1 MKAYQLKVS
10 IKNAHPPIW
19 RRCIVPAGIT
29 FSQLGVLLNE
39 IMGWNGSHLFSF
51 DFRDIGVR
59 IDEMPDDDWGYWGMN
74 AEEAAETLIDPYIEH
89 SKWFT
94 YIYDFGDNWEHRV
107 DIESVLPDFEAMHP
121 VVVKAKGACPF
132 EDCGGLYGYYHILEA
147 LEDPAHEEY
156 EDITEWVENTSD
168 GAEKFDPAFYDMDGI
183 NRKLERT
190 FPIRFVK
197 KPDTSCAAELYE
209 KIFMKSDG
217 YLEVIQSDENGEDE
231 EAADAGGR
239 TEAGIE
245 DWRALYEAATAVKEL
260 KPWETFFDMDLIT
273 LDGGWEEE
281 VYVSILGKNGNC
293 YGITIYEGLDGLNDF
308 MMLAFSEQMNI
319 PSDFAMSCQNNLTCY
334 WGNREELSEEQYRI
348 VKDLGY
354 KFRGKNQWLY
364 FLSFKKGY
372 FPYNMDQD
380 EVRRMTDYLTLLK
393 EAIGYYRDKQV
404 KVRFD
409 EEETYYYTTDG
420 KNVTCEAHPLPFTG
434 HNFPVLNL
442 TDEEILEEIRM
453 ADKCAVVLEADIVS
467 LNSSVQD
474 EKYDRPANPYLC
486 LLAEARSG
494 LMLAAEMS
502 GPEEDEKIV
511 LAETLLSFILK
522 TGAPEEVRVRN
533 VLIEAVLEQ
542 ICKEA
547 GIKLRRVKR
556 LHSVEEFME
565 EMRKF

>member
-1 MKAYQLKVS
+1 
-10 IKNAHPPIW
+10 
-19 RRCIVPAGIT
+19 
-29 FSQLGVLLNE
+29 
-39 IMGWNGSHLFSF
+39 
-51 DFRDIGVR
+51 
-59 IDEMPDDDWGYWGMN
+59 
-74 AEEAAETLIDPYIEH
+74 
-89 SKWFT
+89 
-94 YIYDFGDNWEHRV
+94 
-107 DIESVLPDFEAMHP
+107 
-121 VVVKAKGACPF
+121 
-132 EDCGGLYGYYHILEA
+132 
-147 LEDPAHEEY
+147 
-156 EDITEWVENTSD
+156 
-168 GAEKFDPAFYDMDGI
+168 
-183 NRKLERT
+183 
-190 FPIRFVK
+190 
-197 KPDTSCAAELYE
+197 
-209 KIFMKSDG
+209 
-217 YLEVIQSDENGEDE
+217 
-231 EAADAGGR
+231 
-239 TEAGIE
+239 
-245 DWRALYEAATAVKEL
+245 
-260 KPWETFFDMDLIT
+260 MDLIT

-334 WGNREELSEEQYRI
+334 WGNREELSAEQYRI

-420 KNVTCEAHPLPFTG
+420 KNVTGEAHPLPFTG

-442 TDEEILEEIRM
+442 TDEEVLEEIRT

-511 LAETLLSFILK
+511 LAETLLSFIAK
-522 TGAPEEVRVRN
+522 AGAPEEVRVRN

-556 LHSVEEFME
+556 LHSVEEFMK